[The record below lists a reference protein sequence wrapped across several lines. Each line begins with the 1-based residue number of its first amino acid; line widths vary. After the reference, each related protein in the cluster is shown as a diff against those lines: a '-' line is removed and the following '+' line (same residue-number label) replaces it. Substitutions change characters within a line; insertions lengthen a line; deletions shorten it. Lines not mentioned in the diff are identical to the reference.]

1 MRKFFYILLAASA
14 TILLAGYLIPE
25 RKEMPSEM
33 VKAFKVQVR
42 VPATTRKQGKI
53 NAADPAAG
61 EWQTVAEVKDNFRRL
76 VKLPIDAVQT
86 DAVRIVVDET
96 WGAEKAHIFAFDVR

>member
-1 MRKFFYILLAASA
+1 
-14 TILLAGYLIPE
+14 
-25 RKEMPSEM
+25 MPSEM
-33 VKAFKVQVR
+33 AKAFRVQVR
-42 VPATTRKQGKI
+42 VPATERKSRKL

-61 EWQTVAEVKDNFRRL
+61 EWKTVADVRDNYRRL
-76 VKLPIDAVQT
+76 VKLGLDTVQT

>member
-1 MRKFFYILLAASA
+1 MRKLEA
-14 TILLAGYLIPE
+14 TTE

-33 VKAFKVQVR
+33 VKSFKVQVR
-42 VPATTRKQGKI
+42 VPATTRKQSKI

-76 VKLPIDAVQT
+76 VKLPINAVQT

>member
-1 MRKFFYILLAASA
+1 MRKLEA
-14 TILLAGYLIPE
+14 TTE

-42 VPATTRKQGKI
+42 VPATTRKQSKL